1 MLITIIIIVHT
12 SRSTSLIMIKVLQ
25 PDVNMTEKR
34 ENTNQTIREYV
45 NTIFAIVN

>member
-1 MLITIIIIVHT
+1 
-12 SRSTSLIMIKVLQ
+12 MIKVLQ